1 MNLKMERERRA
12 DMRESRS
19 DLKDA
24 ALVREKAARL
34 ELQLKH
40 SEEKAAAAAAA
51 AAERLRVAHDVI
63 SPISWTS
70 LQPIQSIQPTQLDHS
85 VVDALPVVSHTSG
98 TSTLKNYFFFN
109 EK

>member
-51 AAERLRVAHDVI
+51 ERLRVAHDVI
-63 SPISWTS
+63 SPISGTS
-70 LQPIQSIQPTQLDHS
+70 IQPIQSIQPTQLDHS

-98 TSTLKNYFFFN
+98 TSTLKNYFFN